1 MPGHIT
7 RRVASLPLRRKFAL
21 MLLITGIG
29 ISAICT
35 FTALRE
41 HQQLVA
47 DQNAGLKI
55 RVDSATTLVRH
66 FAEEARRGALS
77 EADAKQQALD
87 ALRVIRT
94 ETGSDY
100 LWVNDDRPVML
111 MHPHQTSLNGKPLSD
126 VKSPDGQY
134 VFREMVRIAHQSGSG
149 YLDYVWAKP
158 GADKPVAKTSYIA
171 YFKPWGWI
179 IGTGEYTDDVAAES
193 RRFAW
198 KMLLAGILVIAVTVL
213 LGWLIASG
221 ILRSISRALAS
232 IQAVASGD
240 LSIHVR
246 NVHDDEIGRMHQAIG
261 SMAGQL
267 RERTERDAVDARRNL
282 RIRTALECVS
292 TNVMIADADG
302 TIVYLNAPLEKMLR
316 EQENAIRSELP
327 NFDAAHLVGGN
338 IDLFH
343 RHPQHQRDLL
353 AKLQGT
359 HTATIKV
366 GGRTMQLIINPIISA
381 DGQRV
386 GFITEWSDRTT
397 EIRME
402 SEIAGIVEAAARG
415 NMSGRIDTA
424 CMRGFFLKMANN
436 LNGLLEANQ
445 NSMREISAML
455 GGLAEGDLTRRMN
468 GEYEGVFAQMRDDAN
483 ATVDKLVEIVGKI
496 KLSSGTI
503 TTAAGEIASGNSD
516 LSRRTEQ
523 QAANLEETAASMEE
537 LTSTVKQNAES
548 ARQANQLAQGAASVA
563 RDGGDVVGQVVT
575 TMHGIEASS
584 KKIAEIISV
593 IDGIAF
599 QTNILALNAAVEAA
613 RAGEQ
618 GRGFAVVAS
627 EVRSLAQR
635 SAEAAKEIKHLIDD
649 SVGKVADGSALVS
662 KAGSTMAEIVTS
674 VQRVT
679 DIMAEISAASQE
691 QSAGIEQ
698 VNLTITQMDETT
710 QQNAALVEEA
720 TAAARSMEEQASVLG
735 QAVAAF
741 HLDE

>member
-1 MPGHIT
+1 MPGHVA

-29 ISAICT
+29 IAAICT
-35 FTALRE
+35 LTALRE
-41 HQQLVA
+41 HRQLVA
-47 DQNAGLKI
+47 DQHANLKL
-55 RVDSATTLVRH
+55 RVDSAMTLVSH
-66 FAEEARRGALS
+66 FAEEADRGALPQ
-77 EADAKQQALD
+77 EEAKQRALD
-87 ALRVIRT
+87 ALRVMRT
-94 ETGSDY
+94 EKGSDY
-100 LWVNDDRPVML
+100 IWVNDDHPVML
-111 MHPHQTSLNGKPLSD
+111 MHPHQTALNGKPLTG

-134 VFREMVRIAHQSGSG
+134 VFRDMVRIARQSGSG

-179 IGTGEYTDDVAAES
+179 IGTGEYTDDLAAAS

-198 KMLLAGILVIAVTVL
+198 TMLLAGIFVIAVTVL

-221 ILRSISRALAS
+221 ILRSISRALSS
-232 IQAVASGD
+232 IQAVAAGD

-246 NVHDDEIGRMHQAIG
+246 DVHDDEIGRMHQAIG
-261 SMAGQL
+261 NMAVQL
-267 RERTERDAVDARRNL
+267 RERAERDAVDARRNL

-316 EQENAIRSELP
+316 DREQAIRADLP
-327 NFDAAHLVGGN
+327 AFDTARLVGGN

-353 AKLQGT
+353 ARLRGR
-359 HTATIKV
+359 HTAMITV
-366 GGRTMQLIINPIISA
+366 GGRTMQLIINPIVSA
-381 DGQRV
+381 DGQRA
-386 GFITEWSDRTT
+386 GFITEWADKTE

-415 NMSGRIDTA
+415 DMSGRIGTA
-424 CMRGFFLKMANN
+424 DVRGFFLKMADN
-436 LNGLLEANQ
+436 LNGLLDANQ
-445 NSMREISAML
+445 HSMREISAVL
-455 GGLAEGDLTRRMN
+455 GALAEGDLTRRMQ
-468 GEYEGVFAQMRDDAN
+468 GDYKGVFAEMRDDAN
-483 ATVDKLVEIVGKI
+483 ATVDKLIEIVGKI
-496 KLSSGTI
+496 KLSSGAI

-563 RDGGDVVGQVVT
+563 RDGGEVVGQVVS

-635 SAEAAKEIKHLIDD
+635 SAGAAKEIKGLIDD
-649 SVGKVADGSALVS
+649 SVGKVADGSALVA